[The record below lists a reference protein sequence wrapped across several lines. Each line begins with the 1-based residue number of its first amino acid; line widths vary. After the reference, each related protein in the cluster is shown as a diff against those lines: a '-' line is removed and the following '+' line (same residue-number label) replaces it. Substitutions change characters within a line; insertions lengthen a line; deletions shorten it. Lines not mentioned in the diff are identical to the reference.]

1 MRILHLCLRY
11 WPACGGAET
20 HLGELSTR
28 LAAKGHQVTVATS
41 DALDV
46 ELFWNPRRRRIA
58 RLQERHN
65 SVRILRFPVRH
76 LLALP
81 LAYSAWRRLLW
92 LLSAVP
98 PVPLGVLFRLARL
111 SPWVP
116 DLWRWLE
123 RNDEPFD
130 LVAAMGVIFEP
141 VVEMGLRFARRQG
154 LPFVIYPLTHLG
166 AGPQP
171 AQDPPSRFYTMRHQ
185 IDLVRQ
191 SDAIV
196 AQTPTERTFYQ
207 ARGVPA
213 DRISVVGP
221 GVNPDEVLG
230 GNGERFRRYHGIR
243 APLVVFLSAMSYDK
257 GAVTTVEAVRRLWRA
272 GRSVE
277 LVLAGTL
284 LTPFRRYLDSL
295 PPADRERLRVL
306 GRVSDEEKRDL
317 MAACDSLVIPSRVD
331 SFGIVYL
338 EAWLYRKPV
347 IGARTWGVDDVIAQG
362 QDGLLVP
369 FGDETAL
376 AEAIAYL
383 LDHPDEATAMGIR
396 GEAKVY
402 EEHTWESKFTMVH
415 GLYQDL
421 AKSIEAN

>member
-11 WPACGGAET
+11 WPACGGAEV
-20 HLGELSTR
+20 HLGEFSTR
-28 LAAKGHQVTVATS
+28 LAAEGHQVTVATS
-41 DALDV
+41 DALDF
-46 ELFWNPRRRRIA
+46 ELFWDPRRRRIDK
-58 RLQERHN
+58 LQEQHN
-65 SVRILRFPVRH
+65 GVHILRFPVRH
-76 LLALP
+76 LLAFP
-81 LAYSAWRRLLW
+81 LAYAAWRRLLW
-92 LLSAVP
+92 ILSAVR
-98 PVPLGVLFRLARL
+98 PVPISVLFRLARF

-116 DLWRWLE
+116 DLWHWLE
-123 RNDEPFD
+123 HNDESFD

-141 VVEMGLRFARRQG
+141 VVEMGLRFARRQD

-191 SDAIV
+191 SDAVV

-221 GVNPDEVLG
+221 GVNPKEVVG
-230 GNGERFRRYHGIR
+230 GNGERFRRNHNVQ

-257 GAVTTVEAVRRLWRA
+257 GAITTVEAVRRLWQA
-272 GRSVE
+272 GHNVE

-284 LTPFRRYLDSL
+284 LTPFRSYLDSL
-295 PPADRERLRVL
+295 PPADQERLRVL
-306 GRVSDEEKRDL
+306 GRVSDEEKRDM
-317 MAACDSLVIPSRVD
+317 MAACDMLVMPSRVD

-347 IGARTWGVDDVIAQG
+347 IGARAWGINDVITHD
-362 QDGLLVP
+362 QDGLLIP

-376 AEAIAYL
+376 AEAITHL
-383 LDHPDEATAMGIR
+383 LDHPDQAKAMGIH
-396 GEAKVY
+396 GETKVY
-402 EEHTWESKFTMVH
+402 EQHTWETKFTQVH
-415 GLYQDL
+415 KLYQDL
-421 AKSIEAN
+421 TKSIE